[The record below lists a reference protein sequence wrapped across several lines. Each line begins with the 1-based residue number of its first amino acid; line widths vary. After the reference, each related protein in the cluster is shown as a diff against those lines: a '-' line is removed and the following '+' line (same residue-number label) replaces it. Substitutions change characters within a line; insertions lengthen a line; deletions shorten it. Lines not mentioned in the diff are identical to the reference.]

1 MASTL
6 GVAGS
11 SPAGRTNFSSISQEL
26 SASCGAGILW
36 LLISFCRRAS
46 DRHQADRFQSSRFS
60 PTGPSQRRPKVSSYL
75 IRSPRGG
82 GLEGY
87 KGHMPP
93 RRAVTLPQWS
103 NWTRYWASQQDRAL
117 WVTHRATL
125 PRLAAAH
132 RKARRS
138 AAQRF
143 FASSGLTSGQELWQ
157 L

>member
-1 MASTL
+1 
-6 GVAGS
+6 
-11 SPAGRTNFSSISQEL
+11 
-26 SASCGAGILW
+26 
-36 LLISFCRRAS
+36 
-46 DRHQADRFQSSRFS
+46 
-60 PTGPSQRRPKVSSYL
+60 
-75 IRSPRGG
+75 
-82 GLEGY
+82 
-87 KGHMPP
+87 MPP